1 MYEEVCMRVCV
12 GVSGWM
18 GAYVRACA
26 PVNYYLEYISFQFH
40 TKTEFAAR
48 PHHLLSARHVT
59 VTPEASNLQKG
70 STLYALARARRAGRE
85 YCTTDK
91 TWPLFN
97 LIMFP
102 AGPGFPTSTMICIAT
117 GFAEMMLIRTLR
129 HDCAR
134 GVESLITRS
143 FCFLF
148 TIATAREITTA

>member
-1 MYEEVCMRVCV
+1 M
-12 GVSGWM
+12 GGWVRT
-18 GAYVRACA
+18 YVRAHLLIITW
-26 PVNYYLEYISFQFH
+26 NIFLFSF
-40 TKTEFAAR
+40 TLKTEFAAR